1 MRLFRFFLTW
11 WGMYLI
17 AALDASMMFFLP
29 FGVDAVVIFL
39 AARDRELAWLYP
51 LLATAGSVTG
61 AAATYW
67 IGQKIGE
74 IGLARYVPSRRL
86 ERLQARVRNS
96 GAIALAIPALL
107 PPPFPLTPFVL
118 TCGALRVNPW
128 RFFTAFGTMRLVR
141 FGTEAALALVFGR
154 KILQI
159 LRSDM
164 FQLVI
169 AGFIVLAVVG
179 TIISAVLLWRST
191 RHQEVRT

>member
-1 MRLFRFFLTW
+1 
-11 WGMYLI
+11 MYLI

-74 IGLARYVPSRRL
+74 IGLSRYVPSRRL

-128 RFFTAFGTMRLVR
+128 RFFTVFGAMRLVR

-154 KILQI
+154 KIMQI
-159 LRSDM
+159 LRSDT

-169 AGFIVLAVVG
+169 VGFIVLAVVG

-191 RHQEVRT
+191 RRQEVRT

>member
-1 MRLFRFFLTW
+1 VRLFRFFLTW

-128 RFFTAFGTMRLVR
+128 RFFTVFGAMRLVR

-154 KILQI
+154 KIMQI
-159 LRSDM
+159 LRSDT

-169 AGFIVLAVVG
+169 VGFIVLAVVG

-191 RHQEVRT
+191 RRQEVRT

>member
-11 WGMYLI
+11 WGAYLI
-17 AALDASMMFFLP
+17 AALDASIMFFLP

-51 LLATAGSVTG
+51 LIATAGSVTG

-67 IGQKIGE
+67 IGKKIGE
-74 IGLARYVPSRRL
+74 IGLARYVPARRL
-86 ERLQARVRNS
+86 ERLQCRVRNG

-128 RFFTAFGTMRLVR
+128 RFFTAFAAMRLLR

-154 KILQI
+154 RILQI
-159 LRSDM
+159 LRSDT
-164 FQLVI
+164 FHIVI
-169 AGFIVLAVVG
+169 VGFIVLAVIG
-179 TIISAVLLWRST
+179 TIVSAVLLWRST
-191 RHQEVRT
+191 RHQEVSA

>member
-1 MRLFRFFLTW
+1 VRLFRFFLTW

-51 LLATAGSVTG
+51 LLATAGSITG

-128 RFFTAFGTMRLVR
+128 RFFTVFGAMRLVR

-159 LRSDM
+159 LRSDT
-164 FQLVI
+164 FQIVVV
-169 AGFIVLAVVG
+169 GFIVLAVVG

-191 RHQEVRT
+191 RRQEVRT

>member
-128 RFFTAFGTMRLVR
+128 RFFTVFGAMRLVR

-154 KILQI
+154 KIMQI
-159 LRSDM
+159 LRSDT

-169 AGFIVLAVVG
+169 VGFIVLAVVG

-191 RHQEVRT
+191 RRQEVRT